1 MNKSFGFE
9 NDWQS
14 SQNWASDAVLDQYI
28 GTLLSKADDVQAIR
42 EFVKNQH
49 KIGFAAGRS
58 SIQSRIKDALEL

>member
-14 SQNWASDAVLDQYI
+14 SQNWASDVVLDQYI

-42 EFVKNQH
+42 EFVKSQH
-49 KIGFAAGRS
+49 KIGFAAGRRS
-58 SIQSRIKDALEL
+58 VQCRIKDALEL